1 MNKPDEIGTK
11 VREIISIE
19 LRIDE
24 SRIRDSAR
32 LRADLGMDSVAA
44 LNILFAAE
52 EAFGI
57 EGIEVSE
64 IATVTTVADVES
76 LVRRYVA
83 GTAA

>member
-1 MNKPDEIGTK
+1 MDDLTAKI
-11 VREIISIE
+11 REIISVE

-24 SRIRDSAR
+24 ARVSSTAR
-32 LRADLGMDSVAA
+32 LRSDLGMDSVSA

-57 EGIEVSE
+57 EGIEVAE

-76 LVRRYVA
+76 LVRRYVSGPA
-83 GTAA
+83 S